1 MLNEIIINA
10 FTYGKNN
17 NHEYIT
23 PEHLLYSALDN
34 EFFKEAI
41 VKCGGDILTLKSNLS
56 DYMNEYISKVDEGI
70 DIEESFGFRSIF
82 YIASQQVKYSEKS
95 KIGIEHLIS
104 AMFSLE
110 ESYAVYYLEEMGI
123 TKSKLLFNLCH
134 RESDEEGDVESD
146 ENNYYVN
153 YKDDELENKSMEE
166 LQHDKNI
173 NENVRDS
180 DYSDK
185 SEVVNKDNK
194 KVKKNKTIVE
204 KYTTNMTNLVKKEII
219 DPLIGRE
226 DIINRTL
233 QILCRRT
240 KNNTVHVGEPGV
252 GKTAIIL
259 GIAKLIVEE
268 KIPKNLK
275 DAEIFSLDMGSLL
288 AGTKYRGDF
297 EERIKG
303 ILDGLNS
310 HPNPIVYI
318 DEIHNI
324 VGAGSLNAGS
334 LDASNLLKPYLME
347 GKIRFIGTTTFDE
360 YKKHF
365 EKDKGLSRRFQKIE
379 VKETTIEE
387 TIKILNG
394 IKGNYEA
401 YHNVKYTD
409 EAIISAVKL
418 SSKYINDKFL
428 PDKAIDIIDEAGSF
442 VCMNRESEET
452 KTIDENV
459 IEEIISRICSIP
471 KQRVENEE
479 VNSLKQLESILKDNV
494 FGQDDA
500 INEVVRCIKMSRA
513 GLNDDNKPVASMLF
527 VGPTGV
533 GKTEI
538 AKTLAK
544 TLGVDLV
551 RFDMSEYG
559 EKHSAS
565 KLIGSPPGYVG
576 YEEGGLLTD
585 AIRKKPNCVLLLD
598 EIEKSHA
605 DILNVL
611 LQVMDYATLTD
622 NQGRKVDFRNVI
634 LIMTSNAGARNI
646 GKNLVGFGE
655 RVVKGEAITE
665 EVNKVFTPEFRNRLD
680 KVVIFNHVDSSMAEK
695 IVKKELNI
703 FKEKLASKNVT
714 ITFEKESIDLISKSG
729 VSKEFGA
736 REIIR
741 IINSKL
747 KPLLVDEIL
756 FGELSK
762 GGECIVEVK
771 NNELKLKMK

>member
-1 MLNEIIINA
+1 MEIDKILNEIIIDA
-10 FTYGKNN
+10 FNYGRDN
-17 NHEYIT
+17 NHEFIT
-23 PEHLLYSALDN
+23 PEHLLYSALKN
-34 EFFKEAI
+34 EEFKDAI
-41 VKCGGDILTLKSNLS
+41 VKCGGNVENLKNKLS
-56 DYMNEYISKVDEGI
+56 EYINEYISKVEDGI

-82 YIASQQVKYSEKS
+82 YIATQQAQYSEKN
-95 KIGIEHLIS
+95 KIGIEHLIA
-104 AMFSLE
+104 AMFLLE
-110 ESYAVYYLEEMGI
+110 DSYAVYYLEEEGI
-123 TKSKLLFNLCH
+123 TKAKLLFNLCH
-134 RESDEEGDVESD
+134 KEEYE
-146 ENNYYVN
+146 ENNYYIN
-153 YKDDELENKSMEE
+153 HDDEEEKEEIIENEDGEDNTYTPKDELKSESAKKPKRNKS
-166 LQHDKNI
+166 
-173 NENVRDS
+173 
-180 DYSDK
+180 
-185 SEVVNKDNK
+185 
-194 KVKKNKTIVE
+194 IVE
-204 KYTTNMTNLVKKEII
+204 KYTTNMTNIVKLGAS

-226 DIINRTL
+226 DIIDRTI

-259 GIAKLIVEE
+259 GLAKLIVDG
-268 KIPKNLK
+268 KMPNKLK
-275 DAEIFSLDMGSLL
+275 DAEIFSLDIGAVL

-324 VGAGSLNAGS
+324 VGAGSLNAGA

-365 EKDKGLSRRFQKIE
+365 EKDKGLTRRFQKIE

-394 IKGNYEA
+394 LKENYEE

-418 SSKYINDKFL
+418 SNKYINDKFL

-442 VCMNRESEET
+442 ISMNREVEET
-452 KTIDENV
+452 KVIDEDI
-459 IEEIISRICSIP
+459 IEDIISRICSIP
-471 KQRVENEE
+471 KQKVENEE
-479 VNSLKQLESILKDNV
+479 VNSLKKLESTLKENV
-494 FGQDDA
+494 FGQNEA
-500 INEVVRCIKMSRA
+500 IDEVVRCIKMSRA

-538 AKTLAK
+538 AKILSK
-544 TLGVDLV
+544 TLGVDLI

-598 EIEKSHA
+598 EIEKSHG
-605 DILNVL
+605 DIWNVL

-646 GKNLVGFGE
+646 GKNLVGFGNRE
-655 RVVKGEAITE
+655 IKGEAITE
-665 EVNKVFTPEFRNRLD
+665 EINKVFTPEFRNRLD
-680 KVVIFNHVDSSMAEK
+680 KVVVFNHVDSDMAKK
-695 IVKKELNI
+695 IVEKELNI
-703 FKEKLASKNVT
+703 FKEKLASKNVI
-714 ITFEKESIDLISKSG
+714 ITFEKECVDLISKTG

-756 FGELSK
+756 FGKLSK
-762 GGECIVEVK
+762 GGECTAFLE
-771 NNELKLKMK
+771 NNEIKLKVK

>member
-1 MLNEIIINA
+1 MEIDEILNEIVLDA
-10 FTYGKNN
+10 FNFAKKN
-17 NHEYIT
+17 NHEYVT
-23 PEHLLYSALDN
+23 PEHLLFSALNN
-34 EFFKEAI
+34 EIFKDAI
-41 VKCGGDILTLKSNLS
+41 IKCGGNIELLKTKIKEYFEM
-56 DYMNEYISKVDEGI
+56 YMSKTENDV
-70 DIEESFGFRSIF
+70 DIEESFAFRSIF
-82 YIASQQVKYSEKS
+82 YIATQQAKYSEKQ
-95 KIGIEHLIS
+95 KIGIEHLMA
-104 AMFSLE
+104 AMFLLEDSYAIYFLE
-110 ESYAVYYLEEMGI
+110 EEGI
-123 TKSKLLFNLCH
+123 KKSKLLYNLCH
-134 RESDEEGDVESD
+134 RDNNENSILDEEDMEYDNSENNDEIQNEYIGDYDNGESD
-146 ENNYYVN
+146 
-153 YKDDELENKSMEE
+153 NKS
-166 LQHDKNI
+166 N
-173 NENVRDS
+173 NS
-180 DYSDK
+180 S
-185 SEVVNKDNK
+185 
-194 KVKKNKTIVE
+194 KKNKKNKSIVE
-204 KYTTNMTNLVKKEII
+204 KYTTNMTNFVKNSERR

-259 GIAKLIVEE
+259 GIAKLIVDD
-268 KIPKNLK
+268 KMPKKLK
-275 DAEIFSLDMGSLL
+275 DAEIFSLDIGTIL

-303 ILDGLNS
+303 VLDVLSS

-324 VGAGSLNAGS
+324 VGAGSLNAGA

-347 GKIRFIGTTTFDE
+347 GNIRFIGTTTFDE
-360 YKKHF
+360 YKKYF
-365 EKDKGLSRRFQKIE
+365 EKDKGLSRRFQKID
-379 VKETTIEE
+379 VKETSIDETIE
-387 TIKILNG
+387 ILEG
-394 IKGNYEA
+394 LKENYEL
-401 YHNVKYTD
+401 YHNVNYTE

-428 PDKAIDIIDEAGSF
+428 PDKAIDIIDEAGAF
-442 VCMNRESEET
+442 MNMSDDVVDR
-452 KTIDENV
+452 KIVDENI
-459 IEEIISRICSIP
+459 IESIISRICNIP
-471 KQRVENEE
+471 KQTVEKEE
-479 VNSLKQLESILKDNV
+479 VNSLKELESILKKNV
-494 FGQDDA
+494 FGQNEAVD
-500 INEVVRCIKMSRA
+500 EVVRCIKMSRA

-538 AKTLAK
+538 AKVFSK

-559 EKHSAS
+559 EKHAAS

-585 AIRKKPNCVLLLD
+585 AVRKKPNCVLLLD
-598 EIEKSHA
+598 EIEKAHS

-622 NQGRKVDFRNVI
+622 NQGRKVDFRNVT

-646 GKNLVGFGE
+646 GKNLVGFGQRE
-655 RVVKGEAITE
+655 IKGEAITD
-665 EVNKVFTPEFRNRLD
+665 EVKKVFTPEFRNRLD
-680 KVVIFNHVDSSMAEK
+680 KIVIFKHIDNDMAKE
-695 IVKKELNI
+695 ITLKELML
-703 FKEKLASKNVT
+703 FKEKLRNKNVGIEFSEGAIEHICKT
-714 ITFEKESIDLISKSG
+714 G
-729 VSKEFGA
+729 VTKEFGA

-756 FGELSK
+756 FGKLSN
-762 GGECIVEVK
+762 GGICEIVLTQ
-771 NNELKLKMK
+771 NELKLIVK

>member
-1 MLNEIIINA
+1 MLEIDKMLNEIIIDA
-10 FTYGKNN
+10 FTYGRNN

-23 PEHLLYSALDN
+23 PEHLLYSALEN
-34 EFFKEAI
+34 EEFKEAI
-41 VKCGGDILTLKSNLS
+41 IKCGGNVLNLKSKLS
-56 DYMNEYISKVDEGI
+56 EYMNDHIPKVEEGI
-70 DIEESFGFRSIF
+70 DIEESFGFKSIF
-82 YIASQQVKYSEKS
+82 YIATQQVKYSEKN
-95 KIGIEHLIS
+95 KIGIEHLIA
-104 AMFSLE
+104 AMFLLE
-110 ESYAVYYLEEMGI
+110 DSYAVFYLEEEGV
-123 TKSKLLFNLCH
+123 TKAKLLFNLCH
-134 RESDEEGDVESD
+134 REIDDTNDG
-146 ENNYYVN
+146 NNYYVN
-153 YKDDELENKSMEE
+153 SEDEKLTEESSEE
-166 LQHDKNI
+166 LKNHKEDYI
-173 NENVRDS
+173 ES
-180 DYSDK
+180 D
-185 SEVVNKDNK
+185 DNK
-194 KVKKNKTIVE
+194 GIENEHSKKSKRNKTIVE
-204 KYTTNMTNLVKKEII
+204 KYTTNITNLAKVETF

-226 DIINRTL
+226 DIINRTI

-259 GIAKLIVEE
+259 GLAKLIIDD
-268 KIPKNLK
+268 KMPKNLK
-275 DAEIFSLDMGSLL
+275 DAEIFSLDMGSVL

-303 ILDGLNS
+303 ILDGLSS

-324 VGAGSLNAGS
+324 VGAGSLNAGA

-360 YKKHF
+360 YKKYF

-394 IKGNYEA
+394 LKENYES

-409 EAIISAVKL
+409 EAIVSAVKL
-418 SSKYINDKFL
+418 SAKYINDKFL

-442 VCMNRESEET
+442 IAMNRDVEET
-452 KTIDENV
+452 KTIDEDI

-471 KQRVENEE
+471 KQKVENEE
-479 VNSLKQLESILKDNV
+479 VNSLKNLEGILKENV
-494 FGQDDA
+494 FGQNEA

-538 AKTLAK
+538 AKILSK

-598 EIEKSHA
+598 EIEKSHG

-646 GKNLVGFGE
+646 GKNLVGFGQRE
-655 RVVKGEAITE
+655 VKGEAITE

-680 KVVIFNHVDSSMAEK
+680 KVVVFNHVDSDMAEK

-703 FKEKLASKNVT
+703 FKEKLSSKNVN
-714 ITFEKESIDLISKSG
+714 ITFTKEAIDLISKTG

-756 FGELSK
+756 FGNLNK
-762 GGECIVEVK
+762 GGECIIEVENK
-771 NNELKLKMK
+771 ELKLKVK